1 MLYTNTSPPVI
12 VRDVIVVGSSILDFP
27 AVPAMP
33 PGDVR
38 GFDVRTGQK
47 LWTFRA
53 VPSPGE
59 VGHETWESDA
69 WRVTGNTNVWAPMS
83 ADEELG
89 YVYLPFSTPAN
100 DYDGGDR
107 PGDNLF
113 AETLVCVEARTGK
126 RVWHYQIVRHGV
138 WDYDLPAAPNL
149 IDVTLDGKS
158 IKAVAQVTKQGFV
171 FTFDRV
177 TGAPLWPIEDRPV
190 PQSAVAGEK
199 TAPTQPFPT
208 KPPAFEIQGDP
219 RSGPDRLHAGAQVA
233 SARDHRQV
241 RPWAALHAAE
251 GAWDH
256 PDARHRRRRDLV
268 GRGVGPRAATYYV
281 TTYRLPFV
289 IRLVPPPDGFS
300 PTRYVGRFD
309 VLPGPNRL
317 PLFKPPWGSVVAIDM
332 SRGEHRWR
340 APVGTG
346 PRNHPAL
353 ALANVPERLGWPTRS
368 FALAT
373 KSLLFVANLGY
384 RGPGRPAPFSP
395 RRRVHDLIDVEPKLY
410 AFDKTTGK
418 LLAEIPL
425 PSNVTGA
432 PMTYLINGKQH
443 IGSPSAGRTS
453 PRS

>member
-1 MLYTNTSPPVI
+1 
-12 VRDVIVVGSSILDFP
+12 
-27 AVPAMP
+27 
-33 PGDVR
+33 
-38 GFDVRTGQK
+38 
-47 LWTFRA
+47 
-53 VPSPGE
+53 
-59 VGHETWESDA
+59 
-69 WRVTGNTNVWAPMS
+69 
-83 ADEELG
+83 
-89 YVYLPFSTPAN
+89 
-100 DYDGGDR
+100 
-107 PGDNLF
+107 
-113 AETLVCVEARTGK
+113 
-126 RVWHYQIVRHGV
+126 
-138 WDYDLPAAPNL
+138 
-149 IDVTLDGKS
+149 
-158 IKAVAQVTKQGFV
+158 
-171 FTFDRV
+171 
-177 TGAPLWPIEDRPV
+177 
-190 PQSAVAGEK
+190 
-199 TAPTQPFPT
+199 
-208 KPPAFEIQGDP
+208 
-219 RSGPDRLHAGAQVA
+219 
-233 SARDHRQV
+233 
-241 RPWAALHAAE
+241 
-251 GAWDH
+251 
-256 PDARHRRRRDLV
+256 
-268 GRGVGPRAATYYV
+268 VGPRAATYYV

-384 RGPGRPAPFSP
+384 RGPGRQAPFSP

-443 IGSPSAGRTS
+443 IAFAVGGANITEEVIALRLPSS
-453 PRS
+453 E

>member
-1 MLYTNTSPPVI
+1 
-12 VRDVIVVGSSILDFP
+12 
-27 AVPAMP
+27 MP
-33 PGDVR
+33 GIA
-38 GFDVRTGQK
+38 GG
-47 LWTFRA
+47 A
-53 VPSPGE
+53 
-59 VGHETWESDA
+59 TWS
-69 WRVTGNTNVWAPMS
+69 
-83 ADEELG
+83 
-89 YVYLPFSTPAN
+89 
-100 DYDGGDR
+100 
-107 PGDNLF
+107 
-113 AETLVCVEARTGK
+113 
-126 RVWHYQIVRHGV
+126 
-138 WDYDLPAAPNL
+138 
-149 IDVTLDGKS
+149 
-158 IKAVAQVTKQGFV
+158 
-171 FTFDRV
+171 
-177 TGAPLWPIEDRPV
+177 GA
-190 PQSAVAGEK
+190 
-199 TAPTQPFPT
+199 
-208 KPPAFEIQGDP
+208 
-219 RSGPDRLHAGAQVA
+219 
-233 SARDHRQV
+233 
-241 RPWAALHAAE
+241 
-251 GAWDH
+251 AWD
-256 PDARHRRRRDLV
+256 PES
-268 GRGVGPRAATYYV
+268 ATYYV

-384 RGPGRPAPFSP
+384 RGPGRQAPFSP

-443 IGSPSAGRTS
+443 IAFAVGGANITEELIALRLPSS
-453 PRS
+453 E